1 MALDMYRDTHKNLL
15 LAADFN
21 ADEEMPTF
29 GGFLEDNNLKN
40 IVKDKT
46 CFKNAL
52 NPSCIDL
59 FLTNTPHSKHMYN

>member
-1 MALDMYRDTHKNLL
+1 MALDMYRDT
-15 LAADFN
+15 ADFN
-21 ADEEMPTF
+21 ADEEMSTF

-52 NPSCIDL
+52 NPSCIVL
-59 FLTNTPHSKHMYN
+59 FLTAFKTHVQ